1 MSALPSQRS
10 TQHPPSIASPAPP
23 YSGERNASRLRI
35 PTQED
40 IRENARK
47 NAVSCKNGS
56 ARDCQSAR
64 QQLTAYDAHPELARE
79 NMRLDRTRP
88 REQRTASARYM
99 PLFQNAKGPRR
110 SKATFEVKKTLQ
122 GREQNRK
129 SRTQS
134 NLPPRKHRRK
144 SSRQYVTAEPS
155 ARDISRAKAA
165 PPFQAG
171 TEKSDS
177 GVAPPP
183 KRHSSTCTVTPPSSL
198 KAKGAQPQD
207 AVQGQ
212 TFQLCG
218 KTKHGSQ

>member
-1 MSALPSQRS
+1 MLRRAKRQ
-10 TQHPPSIASPAPP
+10 
-23 YSGERNASRLRI
+23 YASRLRI
-35 PTQED
+35 PTQEY

-47 NAVSCKNGS
+47 NAGS
-56 ARDCQSAR
+56 RKTVGHGTVNR
-64 QQLTAYDAHPELARE
+64 QDSSSQHTTPTLNSARE

-99 PLFQNAKGPRR
+99 PLFKMRKDPAEAKPLSG
-110 SKATFEVKKTLQ
+110 SEKTLQ
-122 GREQNRK
+122 GKEQNRK

-165 PPFQAG
+165 PPFQPG

-183 KRHSSTCTVTPPSSL
+183 KRHSSSCTVTPPSSL

-212 TFQLCG
+212 TF
-218 KTKHGSQ
+218 

>member
-1 MSALPSQRS
+1 MQ
-10 TQHPPSIASPAPP
+10 
-23 YSGERNASRLRI
+23 
-35 PTQED
+35 
-40 IRENARK
+40 
-47 NAVSCKNGS
+47 NGW
-56 ARDCQSAR
+56 ARDCKSAR

-79 NMRLDRTRP
+79 NTRLDRTRP

-110 SKATFEVKKTLQ
+110 SKATFEKLK
-122 GREQNRK
+122 N
-129 SRTQS
+129 
-134 NLPPRKHRRK
+134 P
-144 SSRQYVTAEPS
+144 SRQRTKPQKPNAIEPAAS
-155 ARDISRAKAA
+155 QTPPQKQQAIRDRRTKRKRHLSRQSCSSI
-165 PPFQAG
+165 PTRNSG